1 VCEAISESERQDCHV
16 SQQTRARRPS
26 ERQPTRAEK
35 RKAWKEAAARA
46 AAVRRRRRVIGGTVG
61 SIVVTALLVTLVV
74 VVVRGGDGDGGG
86 TAGSGTGTQAPPTAQ
101 GFPPLPAG
109 ADPALGT
116 KPAVSKGTGELTS
129 LVVTPLIKG
138 TGPAAANGQ
147 QLTVNYVGVS
157 FVTGDEFDSSWKRS
171 QPFEFQLGAGRV
183 IKGWDQGLVGVTVG
197 SRVQLDIP
205 ANLAYGD
212 GGDPPG
218 PLRFVVDVLAAASGP
233 V

>member
-1 VCEAISESERQDCHV
+1 V
-16 SQQTRARRPS
+16 SQQTKARRPK
-26 ERQPTRAEK
+26 ERPPTRAEK
-35 RKAWKEAAARA
+35 RKVWKEAAARA
-46 AAVRRRRRVIGGTVG
+46 AAARRRRRIIGGTVG
-61 SIVVTALLVTLVV
+61 SILVTALLVTLVV
-74 VVVRGGDGDGGG
+74 IVVRGNGDDK
-86 TAGSGTGTQAPPTAQ
+86 AGSGSQAGTQTTPSAQ
-101 GFPPLPAG
+101 AFPPLPAG

-116 KPAVSKGTGELTS
+116 KPSVSKGSGELTS
-129 LVVTPLIKG
+129 LVVMPLIKG

-157 FVTGDEFDSSWKRS
+157 FTTGEEFDSSWKGS
-171 QPFEFQLGAGRV
+171 EPFQFQLGAGGV

-212 GGDPPG
+212 NPSGGGPSG
-218 PLRFVVDVLAAASGP
+218 PLRFVVDLLAATSGP